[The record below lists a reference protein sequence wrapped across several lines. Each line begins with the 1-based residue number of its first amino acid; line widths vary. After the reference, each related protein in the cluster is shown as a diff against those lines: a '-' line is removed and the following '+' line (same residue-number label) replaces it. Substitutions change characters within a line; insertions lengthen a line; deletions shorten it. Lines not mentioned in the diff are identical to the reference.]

1 MLHSE
6 HLDTQAPVWTA
17 WAAGR
22 GKRDV
27 ASGTWQAW
35 SEAGA
40 CARQERVRRAARREP
55 STRTRKWQ
63 PGGWRLGRR
72 AEGERS
78 RRAAH
83 HPWASSGWGG
93 VGGGAVRGAA
103 HCHCARLTIF
113 LRLSCGSRRSLSGCS
128 GHDGEIATPRSSSS
142 SRAAFRASRDAA
154 RSHAISRALAAA
166 NRAPTFQR
174 DDRCMRDL
182 VSRFRRGLAPAPG
195 GRVVGIVEKSLR

>member
-1 MLHSE
+1 VCGE
-6 HLDTQAPVWTA
+6 Q
-17 WAAGR
+17 R
-22 GKRDV
+22 GESRALAH
-27 ASGTWQAW
+27 ASG
-35 SEAGA
+35 SLEAGA
-40 CARQERVRRAARREP
+40 WGAGLKASAPGVRRT
-55 STRTRKWQ
+55 TRGLPQ
-63 PGGWRLGRR
+63 
-72 AEGERS
+72 
-78 RRAAH
+78 
-83 HPWASSGWGG
+83 GG
-93 VGGGAVRGAA
+93 VGWGGGAVRGAA